1 MTELGVICALLLAVV
16 LVARDAGWRP
26 GSAFGVRV
34 LSGTEVALWTVVAV
48 VVLPTLLSLVA

>member
-1 MTELGVICALLLAVV
+1 MTELGVICALLLAAV

-26 GSAFGVRV
+26 GSSLGVRL

-48 VVLPTLLSLVA
+48 VVLPTLVHLVA